1 MATRTVA
8 VPSPATPERD
18 SAQQASTITAAQK
31 QAVID
36 NLQLESTSTSNEQL
50 APLLTRAIVTERARK
65 LRAQY
70 ALHAQGLRSRLE
82 MRINRVPK
90 QLRTT
95 NIAELIEQYSEH
107 LEPPSKRPLPIP
119 QATAAASKAAQN
131 ARSQPAQ
138 HLNSAR
144 SRGTKRTSSEMA
156 GGSDKEN
163 GIDMPKKRSKTGQ
176 TGGPVRAAR
185 TASRLDPSKVL
196 SPKSHNSR
204 QLPQSPFKRDS
215 PGKPLSPGK
224 SYLARPVSPVKPG
237 TVAAAT
243 ASLANLVAPAEKTR
257 PAGRPAAKQ
266 TTVAAGS
273 VRGRGRPAAM
283 APLPPVPPKTG
294 RGRAASDTSDT
305 STGTTVVKTTKRTV
319 VKKTVVGKVASGIA
333 TTAAHKRTTSKKD
346 TIPAPSATGAGGRV
360 LRARR

>member
-1 MATRTVA
+1 MATQPIA
-8 VPSPATPERD
+8 VRSPATPERD
-18 SAQQASTITAAQK
+18 SAHQASTITAPQK
-31 QAVID
+31 EAVID
-36 NLQLESTSTSNEQL
+36 NLQLESMWISRKQL
-50 APLLTRAIVTERARK
+50 APLLTRATVTERARK

-70 ALHAQGLRSRLE
+70 ALHASGLRSRLE
-82 MRINRVPK
+82 MRINRAPK

-95 NIAELIEQYSEH
+95 DIAELIDRYSEH
-107 LEPPSKRPLPIP
+107 LEVPSRKPLPVP
-119 QATAAASKAAQN
+119 QATASTSKAAQN
-131 ARSQPAQ
+131 ERPQPAQ
-138 HLNSAR
+138 QSSSTR

-163 GIDMPKKRSKTGQ
+163 GIEMPKKRSKTAQ
-176 TGGPVRAAR
+176 TGDPVRAVR

-237 TVAAAT
+237 TVGTAT
-243 ASLANLVAPAEKTR
+243 ASLANLVSPAEKTR
-257 PAGRPAAKQ
+257 PTGRQAAKQ
-266 TTVAAGS
+266 TTVATGS
-273 VRGRGRPAAM
+273 VRGRGRPAAAM
-283 APLPPVPPKTG
+283 APPPVPPKTG

-305 STGTTVVKTTKRTV
+305 STGTTVVKTKRTV
-319 VKKTVVGKVASGIA
+319 VKKSVVGKVANGIA
-333 TTAAHKRTTSKKD
+333 TAAHKRTALKREP
-346 TIPAPSATGAGGRV
+346 IPAPSATGTAGRV

>member
-1 MATRTVA
+1 MELSSFAVRLCLETTTNTSFHTPTRSHIATFLFTI
-8 VPSPATPERD
+8 ATKTNIQ
-18 SAQQASTITAAQK
+18 SSH
-31 QAVID
+31 
-36 NLQLESTSTSNEQL
+36 
-50 APLLTRAIVTERARK
+50 LLTERARK

-95 NIAELIEQYSEH
+95 NIAELIDQYSEH
-107 LEPPSKRPLPIP
+107 LEPPSKRPLPVP
-119 QATAAASKAAQN
+119 QAATVTSKAAQN
-131 ARSQPAQ
+131 ARPQPAQ
-138 HLNSAR
+138 QSNSAR
-144 SRGTKRTSSEMA
+144 PRGTKRSSEMV

-163 GIDMPKKRSKTGQ
+163 GIEIPKKRSKAAQ
-176 TGGPVRAAR
+176 TGGPVRAVR

-243 ASLANLVAPAEKTR
+243 ASLANLVAPAERTR
-257 PAGRPAAKQ
+257 PAGRTAAKQ
-266 TTVAAGS
+266 TAVATGS
-273 VRGRGRPAAM
+273 VRERGRPPVAM
-283 APLPPVPPKTG
+283 APPAVPPKTG

-305 STGTTVVKTTKRTV
+305 STGTTVVKTKRTV
-319 VKKTVVGKVASGIA
+319 VKKTVVRKVASGVA
-333 TTAAHKRTTSKKD
+333 TGAHKRTVSKKES
-346 TIPAPSATGAGGRV
+346 IPAPSATGAGGRV